1 MPSSHPIRDALKLAK
16 FKGKV
21 TQLRPVTTKRDTNHS
36 HEVAALPLF
45 NSAFSYHIS
54 QNFRTRGHN
63 TFDTF
68 PNHKKPLTANQ
79 EKKKKSTAQ
88 LISAKSQATK
98 CSHNCKQHLIC

>member
-1 MPSSHPIRDALKLAK
+1 MPSSHPIRDALKLEK

-21 TQLRPVTTKRDTNHS
+21 TQLRPVTSKRGTNHS

-45 NSAFSYHIS
+45 NPAFSYHIS

-63 TFDTF
+63 TFDTS

-79 EKKKKSTAQ
+79 GKKKKKIRSSINLCQ
-88 LISAKSQATK
+88 VPGYQM
-98 CSHNCKQHLIC
+98 QP

>member
-1 MPSSHPIRDALKLAK
+1 MPSSHPIRDALKLEK

-21 TQLRPVTTKRDTNHS
+21 TQLRPVTTKRGTNHS

-68 PNHKKPLTANQ
+68 PKTQETTDCQP
-79 EKKKKSTAQ
+79 EKKKSVAQ

-98 CSHNCKQHLIC
+98 NSHNCKQHLIC